1 MKRNEKCVLCGKST
15 EVETLTAIK
24 QRKYYV
30 SGSGQ
35 LCKECYDKI
44 FSKNK

>member
-1 MKRNEKCVLCGKST
+1 MNKTEKCVLCGKNT
-15 EVETLTAIK
+15 NIEETTKIK

-35 LCKECYDKI
+35 LCKECYNKI
-44 FSKNK
+44 FNKK

>member
-1 MKRNEKCVLCGKST
+1 MSKTEKCVLCGKKT
-15 EVETLTAIK
+15 NIEELTTIK

-35 LCKECYDKI
+35 LCEECYNKI
-44 FSKNK
+44 FNK